1 MLPRPLRSGDIPGT
15 ILCVP
20 GKAGT
25 HLVERHIRQMIFH
38 KGFFA
43 GGLRAF
49 DELNNAHPLAVAQCA
64 NHHAKSRAGFTF
76 AITRQQHADP
86 LLNIGF

>member
-1 MLPRPLRSGDIPGT
+1 MSPARSRV
-15 ILCVP
+15 LKA
-20 GKAGT
+20 KAGT

-49 DELNNAHPLAVAQCA
+49 DELNNAHSLAVAQRA
-64 NHHAKSRAGFTF
+64 NHHAKSGAGFTF
-76 AITRQQHADP
+76 AITRQQNAYASLD
-86 LLNIGF
+86 ISF